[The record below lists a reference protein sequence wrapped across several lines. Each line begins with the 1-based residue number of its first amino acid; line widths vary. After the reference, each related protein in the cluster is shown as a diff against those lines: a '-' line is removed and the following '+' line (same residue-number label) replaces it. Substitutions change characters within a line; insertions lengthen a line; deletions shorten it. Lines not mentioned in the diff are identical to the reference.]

1 MADLKKTL
9 LSIQQVLLLIV
20 AVAVVF
26 FAFLNMD
33 PVTID
38 LFFTTFT
45 TSVALLLL
53 VPLAA
58 GMLLGWVGG
67 RLRASKKAKN
77 TTATATISSKTCW
90 MESRVFFMSAMRSS
104 LPSLSRGDSPRV
116 AQSGQGPLGRP
127 ASDDRL
133 PRPAE
138 GRGHRTGSELG

>member
-33 PVTID
+33 PVTIN
-38 LFFTTFT
+38 LFFTTVT
-45 TSVALLLL
+45 TTVALLLL

-67 RLRASKKAKN
+67 RLRAKKKAKG
-77 TTATATISSKTCW
+77 ATAI
-90 MESRVFFMSAMRSS
+90 
-104 LPSLSRGDSPRV
+104 G
-116 AQSGQGPLGRP
+116 SG
-127 ASDDRL
+127 
-133 PRPAE
+133 PAE
-138 GRGHRTGSELG
+138 LPAGEEAVTDVDWENLDLDKIEV

>member
-38 LFFTTFT
+38 LFFTTVT
-45 TSVALLLL
+45 TTVALLLL

-67 RLRASKKAKN
+67 RLRARKKAK
-77 TTATATISSKTCW
+77 
-90 MESRVFFMSAMRSS
+90 
-104 LPSLSRGDSPRV
+104 V
-116 AQSGQGPLGRP
+116 AAIGTG
-127 ASDDRL
+127 
-133 PRPAE
+133 PAE
-138 GRGHRTGSELG
+138 LPAGEEAVTDVDWENLDPDKIEV

>member
-9 LSIQQVLLLIV
+9 LSIQQILLLTV

-38 LFFTTFT
+38 LFFTTVT
-45 TSVALLLL
+45 TTVALLLL

-67 RLRASKKAKN
+67 RLRAKKK
-77 TTATATISSKTCW
+77 
-90 MESRVFFMSAMRSS
+90 ERSR
-104 LPSLSRGDSPRV
+104 LG
-116 AQSGQGPLGRP
+116 SG
-127 ASDDRL
+127 
-133 PRPAE
+133 PAE
-138 GRGHRTGSELG
+138 LPAGTEAVEDVDWENLDLDKIEV

>member
-1 MADLKKTL
+1 MADVKKTL
-9 LSIQQVLLLIV
+9 LSIQQVFLLIV

-38 LFFTTFT
+38 LFFTTVT

-67 RLRASKKAKN
+67 TNPGQQEERRGGRRSA
-77 TTATATISSKTCW
+77 
-90 MESRVFFMSAMRSS
+90 RV
-104 LPSLSRGDSPRV
+104 PPNC
-116 AQSGQGPLGRP
+116 RP
-127 ASDDRL
+127 AKK
-133 PRPAE
+133 P
-138 GRGHRTGSELG
+138 